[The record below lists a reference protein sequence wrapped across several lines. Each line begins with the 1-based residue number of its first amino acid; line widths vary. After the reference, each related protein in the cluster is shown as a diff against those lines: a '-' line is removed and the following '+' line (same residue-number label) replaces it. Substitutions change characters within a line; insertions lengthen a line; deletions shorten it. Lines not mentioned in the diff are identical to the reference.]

1 MSDKMK
7 EIFSTKFSSSFFVF
21 TFFYAVV
28 FYLSFRDQLS
38 LLAGPHGH
46 QTGKEVIP
54 AVLQGIRLSTS
65 HNFLWEVAAIWGM
78 NPQPVR

>member
-54 AVLQGIRLSTS
+54 AI
-65 HNFLWEVAAIWGM
+65 
-78 NPQPVR
+78 